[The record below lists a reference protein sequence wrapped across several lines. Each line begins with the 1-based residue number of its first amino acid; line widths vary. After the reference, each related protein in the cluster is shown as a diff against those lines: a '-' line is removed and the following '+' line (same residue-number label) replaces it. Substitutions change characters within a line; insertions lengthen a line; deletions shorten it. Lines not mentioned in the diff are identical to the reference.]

1 MYNKDKKK
9 SKEKKEEKIGFFA
22 NLFRKRTKRL
32 LTDIDRL
39 FTKIMLF
46 EILASLIL
54 IIIGIVFLLN
64 PKMSL
69 EVLGV
74 LFGLNILGFGAIN
87 LYAYKK
93 RSDIPLFRFHLIYG
107 IIGLILGIITI
118 LNPFTF
124 MSVVTIFIGLWVI
137 YMAIQKIEF
146 ALRLKKMEEQSW
158 LLLITSAVLEIFM
171 SILILINPFSNL
183 VITSLAGAYFVLC
196 GIINATDAILTKNRS
211 IDFLENL

>member
-39 FTKIMLF
+39 FTKIMWF